1 MTIDFDTGSL
11 DDLEFERFLNEHKSI
26 EYDKPEFRLY
36 YNEDGSIICY
46 SCEKLKGNYI
56 VIDAQTYAEC
66 RQDVTIVDGK
76 LEIVKPLVLV
86 QKLVESKQG
95 TRCAIDDINIVVSD
109 DYNGETTNWEMK
121 KYEFKYN

>member
-1 MTIDFDTGSL
+1 MDT
-11 DDLEFERFLNEHKSI
+11 DDELEFEKFLKEYQPI
-26 EYDKPEFRLY
+26 ELKQPDFRLY
-36 YNEDGSIICY
+36 YNDDGSIICY
-46 SCEKLKGNYI
+46 SCENLEGNY
-56 VIDAQTYAEC
+56 VLIDAQTYAEC

-76 LEIVKPLVLV
+76 IETVKPLVLV